1 LQLLNASKPYLKL
14 YTLLNLLG
22 SMGQQVQVYYGLV
35 LSVNRGIYDASSL
48 LHSMRL
54 IGW

>member
-1 LQLLNASKPYLKL
+1 
-14 YTLLNLLG
+14 
-22 SMGQQVQVYYGLV
+22 MGQQVQVYYGLV